1 MSVAIGEPVITAT
14 IGDRTVPV
22 HLGAGALAGVG
33 GMLAAAGAGD
43 GALVVVDDGVAYAGE
58 QVAASCRA
66 AGLRV
71 AVQPVAAGEASKNL
85 GELERLSRAA
95 ARAGIRRRDAV
106 VAVGGGVVG
115 DLAGFLAAS
124 YQRGVRL
131 VQVPTTL
138 LAMVDSS
145 LGGKTGVDLPEG
157 KNYVGAVYQPEAVVM
172 DTTVL
177 STLSARELSC
187 GFAEVVKYGLLVGG
201 DLMDM
206 VAAWP
211 ELPGP
216 DAELADLIRRCA
228 ECKLEVVAEDEFD
241 LGRRAILNLGHT
253 AGHGIEAAA
262 GYDLYHHGEAI
273 SLGLL
278 VALRVSE
285 QALGLDAVW
294 RDRTRDTLA
303 RHGLPV
309 QMDPSID
316 VDQVVEIM
324 SRDKKSDGRA
334 LNMVLLRA
342 PGDVLTHQDPDPAVV
357 RAAIEEL
364 VP

>member
-1 MSVAIGEPVITAT
+1 MSTQVGAPALVAT
-14 IGDRTVPV
+14 IGDRQVPV
-22 HLGAGALAGVG
+22 HLGD
-33 GMLAAAGAGD
+33 GMLDAVGPLLAARGEGD
-43 GALVVVDDGVAYAGE
+43 GAMVVVDDGIRSAGDR
-58 QVAASCRA
+58 VAASCEA

-71 AVQPVAAGEASKNL
+71 VVEPVPAGEASKNL
-85 GELERLSRAA
+85 GEIERLSRAA

-172 DTTVL
+172 DTSVL
-177 STLSARELSC
+177 GTLSPRELSC
-187 GFAEVVKYGLLVGG
+187 GFAEVVKYGLLQGG
-201 DLMDM
+201 ELVDM

-211 ELPGP
+211 ALPGP
-216 DAELADLIRRCA
+216 AAELAELIRQCA
-228 ECKLEVVAEDEFD
+228 AVKLEVVEEDEFD

-253 AGHGIEAAA
+253 VGHGIEAAA

-278 VALRVSE
+278 AALRISE
-285 QALGLDAVW
+285 QHLGLDPAW
-294 RDRTRDTLA
+294 RERTRDTLA

-309 QMDPSID
+309 VLDPSVG
-316 VDQVVEIM
+316 VDEVLALM
-324 SRDKKSDGRA
+324 GRDKKSDGRA
-334 LNMVLLRA
+334 LNMVLVSA
-342 PGDVLTHQDPDPAVV
+342 PGEVLTHQDPDPAVV

-364 VP
+364 LA